1 MVGREGVDDA
11 VDRALGARGVE
22 RAKHH
27 VARFSGGDRRFD
39 RLQVTKLADEDD
51 VGVLSQRAAEGL
63 REARH
68 VGADL
73 PLVDRALLRLVIKLD
88 RILDRDDVVIVGF
101 VDEVDQARERGAF
114 ARAGGARHEKQATR
128 PLGHL
133 FADFR
138 HTQLLGSEHLV
149 GDLPEHHGDRAL
161 LLEHAHAETGHIF
174 EGEAEVAAPLLG
186 QFRLT
191 SLGGDRLHQA
201 VGVVGGE
208 HLGVLGRH
216 GAAHPKH
223 GGQAHCDVDVA
234 HAPLHGRRQ
243 ELVDLDR
250 AHRLLGHREGIMVAV
265 AASLMPGLRLLG
277 DVEFDIASPGGCRGC
292 GSCRSLSGPRIA
304 SDAKHQHLRALDF
317 NQGARVRSD
326 WSRKRKHLG
335 VGTGRHDRGGIQLHI
350 FGSERLG
357 LQRPHLVAESQHRR
371 IPAREPDFRGAVF
384 LRQVKQSLD
393 LSLVW
398 GCRRAHVVAVVP
410 VTVTVMKP
418 SRRDG
423 A

>member
-1 MVGREGVDDA
+1 M
-11 VDRALGARGVE
+11 E

-27 VARFSGGDRRFD
+27 VARFSGGDRRLD
-39 RLQVTKLADEDD
+39 RLQVAKLADEDD

-133 FADFR
+133 LADFR
-138 HTQLLGSEHLV
+138 YTQLLRSEHLV

-161 LLEHAHAETGHIF
+161 LLEHAHAETGQVF
-174 EGEAEVAAPLLG
+174 EGEAEVAATLFG
-186 QFRLT
+186 QLRLA
-191 SLGGDRLHQA
+191 SLGRDRFHQA

-216 GAAHPKH
+216 GAAHAKH
-223 GGQAHCDVDVA
+223 GGQAHRDVDVA
-234 HAPLHGRRQ
+234 HASLHGRRQ
-243 ELVDLDR
+243 KLVDLDR

-277 DVEFDIASPGGCRGC
+277 DVELDVASPGRCHCR
-292 GSCRSLSGPRIA
+292 CRDRDLGGRSGPRIPC
-304 SDAKHQHLRALDF
+304 DTKHQHLRALDF
-317 NQGARVRSD
+317 DQGARVRSHR
-326 WSRKRKHLG
+326 SRKRKHLG
-335 VGTGRHDRGGIQLHI
+335 VGTGRHDCGGIRLHV
-350 FGSERLG
+350 FGSERLCF
-357 LQRPHLVAESQHRR
+357 QRPHLVAESQHRR
-371 IPAREPDFRGAVF
+371 IPAREPNFRGAVF
-384 LRQVKQSLD
+384 LRQLKEPLD
-393 LSLVW
+393 LGLVW

-410 VTVTVMKP
+410 MTVMKP
-418 SRRDG
+418 SRRDAARNLRNLDREPREATWG